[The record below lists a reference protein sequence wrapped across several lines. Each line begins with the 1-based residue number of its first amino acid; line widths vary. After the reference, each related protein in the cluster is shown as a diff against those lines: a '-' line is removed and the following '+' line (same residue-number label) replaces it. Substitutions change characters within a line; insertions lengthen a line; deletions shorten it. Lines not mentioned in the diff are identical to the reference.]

1 MRSARL
7 GRTDMQVTTVGLG
20 TFALG
25 GADWSYGWGSQ
36 DDTDSVATI
45 RRALEAGINWI
56 ETAAVYGLGR
66 SEEIVSRAL
75 RGVPEADRPLL
86 FTKCGMRW
94 DPAAPFARPT
104 RVGSARS
111 LRAEV
116 DDSLRRLGV
125 ERIDLYQ
132 MHWPAADGTDIEDY
146 WGTLVSLR
154 EAGKVRAVGLCNH
167 DVAQVKRAQS
177 VGLVD
182 CLQMPLSAIR
192 RDTAATA
199 QWCAD
204 NGISFLAWGPMQAGL
219 LAGQFDR
226 RRVGQLD
233 PGDWR
238 RASPSFTSELDAN
251 LTVAAAIAQVAAR
264 YEVAPAA
271 VAVAWVLR
279 WPGVSAA
286 IVGARRPVQLAG
298 WLPAANLNL
307 CDADL
312 NEIAEAVDS
321 ARAGVG
327 PARPSADGG
336 TPRAYQAGAR
346 GPVAEPAQFESGK
359 KVDS

>member
-1 MRSARL
+1 MRSVRL
-7 GRTDMQVTTVGLG
+7 GHTDMWVTTVGLG

-25 GADWSYGWGSQ
+25 GAGWSYGWGSQ
-36 DDTDSVATI
+36 DDTDSITTI
-45 RRALEAGINWI
+45 RCALDSGINWI

-94 DPAAPFARPT
+94 DPADPFARPT
-104 RVGSARS
+104 RVGSAHS

-116 DDSLRRLGV
+116 DDSLRRLGA

-132 MHWPAADGTDIEDY
+132 MHWPAADGTEIEDY

-167 DVAQVKRAQS
+167 NVAQVKQAQS
-177 VGLVD
+177 VGRVD
-182 CLQMPLSAIR
+182 SLQMPLSAIR
-192 RDTAATA
+192 RDTAETA

-204 NGISFLAWGPMQAGL
+204 NGVSFLAWGPMQAGL

-226 RRVGQLD
+226 RRVEQLD

-238 RASPSFTSELDAN
+238 RTSPSFTSELDAN
-251 LTVAAAIAQVAAR
+251 LTVAAAITRVAAR
-264 YEVAPAA
+264 YEVPSAA
-271 VAVAWVLR
+271 VAVAWVLQ

-286 IVGARRPVQLAG
+286 IVGARRPAQLAG
-298 WLPAANLNL
+298 WLPAVNLNL

-312 NEIAEAVDS
+312 DEIAEAVGS
-321 ARAGVG
+321 GRAGAG
-327 PARPSADGG
+327 PARPCANGG
-336 TPRAYQAGAR
+336 APRAREGGAR
-346 GPVAEPAQFESGK
+346 GPAVEPAQSETRKEGR
-359 KVDS
+359 